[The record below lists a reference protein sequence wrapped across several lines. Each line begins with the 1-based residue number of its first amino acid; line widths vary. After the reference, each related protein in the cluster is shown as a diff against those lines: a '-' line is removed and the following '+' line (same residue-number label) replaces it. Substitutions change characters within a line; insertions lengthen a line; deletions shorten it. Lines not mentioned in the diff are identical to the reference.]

1 VSGGR
6 GRTALVLIDLQHD
19 YLGRPGLV
27 PDVPSLC
34 ARAAALLAG
43 VRRLGLPVVHARTL
57 VRPDGSDSMPHW
69 KRQGLLQCVEGTSG
83 AEPPAALA
91 SVDGELVARKRYFS
105 AFGDPR
111 LEPWLRGRGI
121 DRLVLAGVYT
131 HACIRSTALDAYERG
146 FEVCIVDDAVG
157 TTEPLHAE
165 ITRAYLAERAASFR
179 TVADVLAALA
189 GDGGSASRPSGDAL
203 PVAVIAG
210 ARRAAEA
217 RRHYV
222 HRDPCRVARVL
233 SQVPLGAEAEIAD
246 AVRTADASGREWARV
261 VATERAAFLER
272 WATDL
277 DAHRGRYV
285 DLLVREIGKPRRAAE
300 EEAGRAVAHA
310 RVAAELVRTTVP
322 TQVAPGISAA
332 PRSLGVVGLVTPWNN
347 PLAIPVGKIAPAV
360 GFGNGVVLKPAPQ
373 GSETALALLESL
385 DRAGLPRGV
394 VNLVLGTNDAV
405 RALCRHP
412 LVAGV
417 SVTGSLETGRTVAA
431 LAAQVMKPL
440 QAELGGNNAAIV
452 LADAELERVVP
463 ELVRAAFVFAG
474 QRCTA
479 IRRFVVERAIAA
491 RFEAMAVDAIRGL
504 AVGDPDDR
512 STEVGP
518 LVSMEHRDRV
528 LATIE
533 HARADGARL
542 AIGGTI
548 PSGLTDGA
556 WLTPAL
562 LVDAARESRIVQE
575 ETFGPVAVLQVAND
589 LEDALALANGVR
601 QGLLQS
607 VHTRDS
613 EARARALA
621 AAEVGMVQL
630 SSGPLAVHP
639 RAPFS
644 AWKASGLGP
653 PEHGIWDAA
662 FYTRTQA
669 VYEDPTC

>member
-1 VSGGR
+1 MSGGR

-34 ARAAALLAG
+34 ARVATLLDG

-57 VRPDGSDSMPHW
+57 VRADGSDRMPHW
-69 KRQGLLQCVEGTSG
+69 KRQGILQCVDGTPG
-83 AEPPAALA
+83 AEAPSALA

-111 LEPWLRGRGI
+111 LEPWLRERGI
-121 DRLVLAGVYT
+121 DRVVLAGVYT

-146 FEVCIVDDAVG
+146 FEVCIADDAVG

-165 ITRAYLAERAASFR
+165 ITRAYLAERAASFW
-179 TVADVLAALA
+179 TVADVLAELGNDRASTSRPA
-189 GDGGSASRPSGDAL
+189 GDPL

-210 ARRAAEA
+210 ARRAVEG
-217 RRHYV
+217 RHYYV
-222 HRDPCRVARVL
+222 HRDPCRTARVL
-233 SQVPLGAEAEIAD
+233 SQLPLGAEAEIAD
-246 AVRTADASGREWARV
+246 AVRAAETAGRAWARV
-261 VATERAAFLER
+261 AATERAEFLDR
-272 WATDL
+272 WAADL
-277 DAHRGRYV
+277 DAHRGRNA

-300 EEAGRAVAHA
+300 EEAGRAAAHA

-322 TQVAPGISAA
+322 TEVAPGISAA
-332 PRSLGVVGLVTPWNN
+332 PRPLGVVGLVTPWNN
-347 PLAIPVGKIAPAV
+347 PLAIPVGKVAPAV

-373 GSETALALLESL
+373 GSETALALVESL
-385 DRAGLPRGV
+385 ERAGLPAGV
-394 VNLVLGTNDAV
+394 VNVVLGTTDAV
-405 RALCRHP
+405 RALCRDP
-412 LVAGV
+412 RIAAV

-431 LAAQVMKPL
+431 LAAQAMKPL
-440 QAELGGNNAAIV
+440 QAELGGNNAAVV
-452 LADAELERVVP
+452 LADADLERVVP
-463 ELVRAAFVFAG
+463 ELIRAAFVFAG

-479 IRRFVVERAIAA
+479 IRRFVVERAIAV
-491 RFEAMAVDAIRGL
+491 RFEAMALEAIRGL
-504 AVGDPDDR
+504 TVGDPDDR

-518 LVSMEHRDRV
+518 LVSVAHRDRV

-533 HARADGARL
+533 RARADGARL

-548 PSGLTDGA
+548 PPGLTDGA
-556 WLTPAL
+556 WLAPAL
-562 LVDAARESRIVQE
+562 LIADERNSRIVQE
-575 ETFGPVAVLQVAND
+575 ETFGPVAVLQIAND
-589 LEDALALANGVR
+589 LEDALALANGVP

-607 VHTRDS
+607 VHTRDAG
-613 EARARALA
+613 ARARALA

-669 VYEDPTC
+669 VYEDPAC